1 LPLNDRDYM
10 RPSPPPARRRG
21 GLSMSGFGINPVLVL
36 IVINFVFYIA
46 TLINGNILVN
56 LGVIPAMF
64 TERPWTVLTAM
75 FVHAGFLHLFGNM
88 FVLYFFG
95 RAIYQLV
102 GSNKFLLVYF
112 VGGVVGNLLYVLLG
126 EPLSIAV
133 GASGAVY
140 AAAGALVMIV
150 PRLTVRLYFFIPM
163 PLWVV
168 ILIFFVAWSFIPGL
182 GIAWQAHVGGLV
194 IGLIAGYFFRKK
206 IPYIIY
212 R

>member
-1 LPLNDRDYM
+1 
-10 RPSPPPARRRG
+10 
-21 GLSMSGFGINPVLVL
+21 MSGFSLNPVLVI

-46 TLINGNILVN
+46 TLINSNILVN

-64 TERPWTVLTAM
+64 TERPWTILTAM
-75 FVHAGFLHLFGNM
+75 FVHSGFLHLLGNM

-112 VGGVVGNLLYVLLG
+112 VGGVLGNLLYALLG
-126 EPLSIAV
+126 EPLSIAI

-140 AAAGALVMIV
+140 AVAGALVMIV

-182 GIAWQAHVGGLV
+182 GIAWQAHIGGLV
-194 IGLIAGYFFRKK
+194 VGLVAGYFFRKK
-206 IPYIIY
+206 IGYIVY

>member
-1 LPLNDRDYM
+1 MPLSDRDYM
-10 RPSPPPARRRG
+10 RSSPPPGRRRVGFSTG
-21 GLSMSGFGINPVLVL
+21 GFSLNPVLVL
-36 IVINFVFYIA
+36 IVINFVFFIA
-46 TLINGNILVN
+46 TMINKDILVN
-56 LGVIPAMF
+56 LGVIPAVF

-75 FVHAGFLHLFGNM
+75 FVHSGFWHLFGNM
-88 FVLYFFG
+88 ITLYFFG
-95 RAIYQLV
+95 RAVYQLV

-140 AAAGALVMIV
+140 AIAGALVVMV
-150 PRLTVRLYFFIPM
+150 PRLTVRLWFFIPM

-168 ILIFFVAWSFIPGL
+168 ILLFFVLWSFIPGM

-194 IGLIAGYFFRKK
+194 VGLIAGYFFRRK